1 PVGGADLPQP
11 RAGGDQQVRQ
21 AEAVADLDQ
30 LAAADDDLLSCGEG
44 GGGQD
49 ERRGVVVD
57 HVDGSGGG
65 HGGGQRGERRP
76 AAPSPPPGG
85 QVQLD
90 VGGARGGRERPYG
103 GVRQRR
109 PAQVRVEQDAGGV
122 EHRARARAGQRG
134 QRRLRHLLG
143 ADDSLPGQVLRL
155 VDG

>member
-1 PVGGADLPQP
+1 AEDGIRDFHVTGVQTCALPIS

-65 HGGGQRGERRP
+65 HGGGQRGERDRKSVGEGKRG
-76 AAPSPPPGG
+76 AG
-85 QVQLD
+85 
-90 VGGARGGRERPYG
+90 GGARRSE
-103 GVRQRR
+103 
-109 PAQVRVEQDAGGV
+109 
-122 EHRARARAGQRG
+122 
-134 QRRLRHLLG
+134 
-143 ADDSLPGQVLRL
+143 
-155 VDG
+155 